1 MEPGLLCDCA
11 VNTAVL
17 SLREPAQYG
26 ETLSS
31 LLLLI
36 EKPIAIYL
44 LTLDIKSIPR
54 GGAPAN
60 YHGAPSRSWGP
71 PALGFC
77 QCAASAS
84 GEKTGWAGRKQGGG
98 TMGEMF
104 LFNFQS

>member
-1 MEPGLLCDCA
+1 MEPGLLRDGA

-17 SLREPAQYG
+17 SPREPAQYG

-60 YHGAPSRSWGP
+60 SHGAPFLCWGP
-71 PALGFC
+71 PALGVR
-77 QCAASAS
+77 QCAAS
-84 GEKTGWAGRKQGGG
+84 WAGG
-98 TMGEMF
+98 TRRQARPGASWVGERWAIAPV
-104 LFNFQS
+104 

>member
-1 MEPGLLCDCA
+1 MEPGLLRDGA

-17 SLREPAQYG
+17 SPREPAQYG

-54 GGAPAN
+54 GGAPSN
-60 YHGAPSRSWGP
+60 FHGAPSLCWGP
-71 PALGFC
+71 PALGVR
-77 QCAASAS
+77 QCAAS
-84 GEKTGWAGRKQGGG
+84 WAGG
-98 TMGEMF
+98 TRRQARLGASWVGE
-104 LFNFQS
+104 